1 MRRLC
6 VGAYAIQRAVGPSNW
21 LFLCS
26 KRVNGICKENIKYVL
41 KKSKSDV
48 FTYYG
53 MCTICDEKKRKTEW
67 KKNRWCEAHLLKR
80 CLFFLLNTVF
90 VIWLVC
96 LFHFPSLFEMKF
108 ERKINVNVSI
118 CLVSIVV
125 LTGAKT
131 VSNQSFTPTWM
142 EAAQKFVTPHVFKC
156 VRACFSPSIFVF
168 KNIEWHNFDCNDKQ
182 ISNEIRTIQLSYWFC
197 HFDSIQF

>member
-1 MRRLC
+1 MCVCVRRLC

-67 KKNRWCEAHLLKR
+67 KKKSVIRSPFAEEMS
-80 CLFFLLNTVF
+80 LFFAQYSVRHMVGVF
-90 VIWLVC
+90 VPFPITIW
-96 LFHFPSLFEMKF
+96 
-108 ERKINVNVSI
+108 
-118 CLVSIVV
+118 
-125 LTGAKT
+125 
-131 VSNQSFTPTWM
+131 
-142 EAAQKFVTPHVFKC
+142 
-156 VRACFSPSIFVF
+156 
-168 KNIEWHNFDCNDKQ
+168 
-182 ISNEIRTIQLSYWFC
+182 NEIREENQCQCFYLSRFYCCPHWRENC
-197 HFDSIQF
+197 LQSIVHPDMNGSGSKIRNTTCV